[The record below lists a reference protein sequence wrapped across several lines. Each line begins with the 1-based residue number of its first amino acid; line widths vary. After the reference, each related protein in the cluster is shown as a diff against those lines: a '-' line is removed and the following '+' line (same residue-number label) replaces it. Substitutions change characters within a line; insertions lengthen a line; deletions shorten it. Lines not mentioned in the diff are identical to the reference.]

1 MIELNNVSTGYD
13 NIKVIN
19 DVSFNVK
26 KNELF
31 CIIGTNGCGKT
42 TLLKA
47 IANINK
53 YSGSIKVNG
62 KEIKNINRKE
72 LAKEIALMSQITEV
86 YFTYTV
92 YETISLG
99 RYPHMKGFLG
109 GLSEKD
115 KNIIDKI
122 INNLSLDSIKDKYI
136 NELSGGQLQRVL
148 LARTFVQ
155 DPKIILLD
163 EPTNHLDFKHQIE
176 LLDIL
181 KEWCKV
187 GERAVVGVL
196 HDLNLVQM
204 YGERVALI
212 DKGKIVKIDRSDIL
226 LKSEDIKNVY
236 GINIREFM
244 INVLEKWK

>member
-1 MIELNNVSTGYD
+1 
-13 NIKVIN
+13 
-19 DVSFNVK
+19 
-26 KNELF
+26 
-31 CIIGTNGCGKT
+31 
-42 TLLKA
+42 
-47 IANINK
+47 
-53 YSGSIKVNG
+53 
-62 KEIKNINRKE
+62 
-72 LAKEIALMSQITEV
+72 
-86 YFTYTV
+86 
-92 YETISLG
+92 
-99 RYPHMKGFLG
+99 MKGFFG

-115 KNIIDKI
+115 RNIIDKI
-122 INNLSLDSIKDKYI
+122 IKDLSLDNIKDKYI

-148 LARTFVQ
+148 LARIFVQ

-181 KEWCKV
+181 KEWCKI
-187 GERAVVGVL
+187 GERAVIGVL

-212 DKGKIVKIDRSDIL
+212 DKGKIVKIDRSESL

-244 INVLEKWK
+244 VNVLEKWR

>member
-1 MIELNNVSTGYD
+1 
-13 NIKVIN
+13 
-19 DVSFNVK
+19 
-26 KNELF
+26 
-31 CIIGTNGCGKT
+31 
-42 TLLKA
+42 
-47 IANINK
+47 
-53 YSGSIKVNG
+53 
-62 KEIKNINRKE
+62 
-72 LAKEIALMSQITEV
+72 
-86 YFTYTV
+86 
-92 YETISLG
+92 
-99 RYPHMKGFLG
+99 MKGFFG

-115 KNIIDKI
+115 RNIIDKI
-122 INNLSLDSIKDKYI
+122 IKDLSLDNIKDKYI

-181 KEWCKV
+181 KEWCKI
-187 GERAVVGVL
+187 GERAVIGVL

-212 DKGKIVKIDRSDIL
+212 DKGKIVKIDRSESL

-244 INVLEKWK
+244 VNVLEKWR